1 MGTKSM
7 IDANFQIYC
16 MTHLGIK
23 LRPPVWIANI
33 LTIAAILNLV
43 VLQLMLSVVEN
54 NEDVLN
60 FFDLKFRT
68 VAELVKAMASI
79 QLHLPSLIGMELRS

>member
-1 MGTKSM
+1 
-7 IDANFQIYC
+7 

-54 NEDVLN
+54 NGDVLN

-68 VAELVKAMASI
+68 VAELAMASI